1 MTELDQSLKSLKFLS
16 VLRTYSSDKN
26 DPISEWEYHKRPY
39 MTSNEYQGE
48 ADGKRCI
55 CTTPI
60 TNLHEIKNRIS
71 GKILEIGCECVKRWE
86 LNPYCHGKC
95 GRSLGNL
102 EARRKAN
109 NWLCRSC
116 KAAKEKREEVEK
128 VMSEI
133 EQKKNDEETERM
145 GHFLFFGFGKYYKKR
160 FSEVVED
167 KEIVE
172 RLLNNPI
179 DNDDYRTFIEY
190 IYRIY
195 RVEG

>member
-116 KAAKEKREEVEK
+116 KAAKEKREEVTSK
-128 VMSEI
+128 R
-133 EQKKNDEETERM
+133 ETEE
-145 GHFLFFGFGKYYKKR
+145 LKAETALKIAKENKNKYDKK
-160 FSEVVED
+160 
-167 KEIVE
+167 
-172 RLLNNPI
+172 
-179 DNDDYRTFIEY
+179 
-190 IYRIY
+190 
-195 RVEG
+195 